1 MRITELFF
9 NEYKIGELF
18 NSNLSE
24 AKELLSSLDIFCGN
38 DINIKGLNGWVF
50 EQTVQYC
57 IRKELEL
64 LKIQAKYSEQE
75 KIHKRGASVDLVIN
89 NIAIEIK
96 KSGLFCQAD
105 IAKYEKYKEYAIKQ
119 GFKEYLFISGVEE
132 AKLYRAKMQE
142 IIGLNNT
149 FFLDIPNEW
158 NRFMNR
164 LIELL

>member
-1 MRITELFF
+1 MQIKSLLFD
-9 NEYKIGELF
+9 EYEIAELF

-75 KIHKRGASVDLVIN
+75 KIDRRGASVDLVIN

-96 KSGLFCQAD
+96 KSGLFSQAD
-105 IAKYEKYKEYAIKQ
+105 IEKYEKYKGYAIRQ
-119 GFKEYLFISGVEE
+119 GFREYLFISGVEE
-132 AKLYRAKMQE
+132 AKLYRTKMQE
-142 IIGLNNT
+142 IIGFNNT
-149 FFLDIPNEW
+149 FF
-158 NRFMNR
+158 
-164 LIELL
+164 